1 MADKIKKTQS
11 DQLGLNIISEI
22 HKTFMIL
29 TNVLSKG
36 SDPKVEKKILS
47 TQFDDYEGFFKDKL
61 VTLNEQ
67 VNYLKNTGNLDLLT
81 ENIEKFN
88 EKEQKYPKNLLNCL
102 FLNMIKYSQEFKE
115 KEMEIINKE
124 LEKIPENEL
133 EKLSN
138 KDLNLL
144 KEKILNE
151 ELTKING
158 LNSHINKKAALS
170 LIYNSVVMIIETNVD
185 LTKGMRKLWAF
196 DAKYS
201 KDTINKWNS
210 NLSIPASL
218 FSLLTGK
225 IVEEIK
231 GETKSL
237 EYTDAKVLNS
247 LKEFLTPKFNPFEK
261 ENGFLKRNLVIDLLQ
276 EMYSENKIEF
286 TEKEEIKLSKVPTD
300 FDMDLILQNH
310 TSEILKYS
318 AIKGDKYK
326 FVPEYFS
333 NSTAPARTIFSG
345 QISEYL
351 LNNFLETIDK
361 NKDLQLALGLGDKN
375 KNGILN
381 DDNLNE
387 IIESDK
393 KVKSIEN
400 TVQNK
405 EEQIIV
411 GKH

>member
-1 MADKIKKTQS
+1 
-11 DQLGLNIISEI
+11 
-22 HKTFMIL
+22 
-29 TNVLSKG
+29 
-36 SDPKVEKKILS
+36 
-47 TQFDDYEGFFKDKL
+47 
-61 VTLNEQ
+61 
-67 VNYLKNTGNLDLLT
+67 
-81 ENIEKFN
+81 
-88 EKEQKYPKNLLNCL
+88 
-102 FLNMIKYSQEFKE
+102 
-115 KEMEIINKE
+115 
-124 LEKIPENEL
+124 
-133 EKLSN
+133 
-138 KDLNLL
+138 
-144 KEKILNE
+144 
-151 ELTKING
+151 
-158 LNSHINKKAALS
+158 
-170 LIYNSVVMIIETNVD
+170 MIIETNVD

-225 IVEEIK
+225 IPEEIK

-237 EYTDAKVLNS
+237 EYTNAKELNS
-247 LKEFLTPKFNPFEK
+247 LKDFLSPKFNSFEK

-286 TEKEEIKLSKVPTD
+286 TEMEEIKLSKAPTD

-318 AIKGDKYK
+318 SIKGDKYK

-351 LNNFLETIDK
+351 LNIFLETIA
-361 NKDLQLALGLGDKN
+361 NNQELQLALGLGDKN

-387 IIESDK
+387 IIV
-393 KVKSIEN
+393 VKSTEN

-411 GKH
+411 GEH